1 LLTREKA
8 VPMTDSTT
16 RAATAPCRASVS
28 TPQRQPID
36 VDAGEPFGPA
46 PDGADLEFDIECRL
60 EPRAVRGERH
70 PVIIHRDWSITTP
83 HDIAAE
89 RTAMAFGAYTSC
101 VPLVEVTVN
110 ALRAATPALM
120 RRQEVAPRRFGK
132 TMWRLPRSVQV
143 AECCENRS
151 FRGLAEA
158 TAHAHHV
165 SHLTRLWDAPLW
177 QVRETVAIAAA
188 RWESWNRL
196 RARESGADLRVRE
209 EGGVDELWNL
219 GIAADDITRLA
230 QIVSVI
236 DDPLPVAYFVGAH
249 YGPADPE
256 WIKTVV
262 EGRPDPDFATWLV
275 SLDAPASRSDP
286 RRWRAWLTFGL
297 PRAHVRFAAEFAGQ
311 PETISDITTATGW
324 PTELAARTWLR
335 WVRVGCSPEPEHFAI
350 LAARGVGEVVPP
362 SVAIDRLVGVVGGS
376 SVVDAPVTS
385 ERRTEL
391 AVMLALLGTVPEVA
405 FEVRRGSTTP
415 QALDAADGRF
425 FAPHREL
432 PEPSTTTRTRNRPDT
447 K

>member
-1 LLTREKA
+1 
-8 VPMTDSTT
+8 MTDSTT
-16 RAATAPCRASVS
+16 RATSARGRASAPAPRYRRVE
-28 TPQRQPID
+28 
-36 VDAGEPFGPA
+36 VDASATIGPA
-46 PDGADLEFDIECRL
+46 PEGANLEFDIECRL
-60 EPRAVRGERH
+60 EPRALRGEKH

-89 RTAMAFGAYTSC
+89 RVAMAFGAYTSC

-110 ALRAATPALM
+110 ALRAATPALA
-120 RRQEVAPRRFGK
+120 RRHEVAPHRFGK

-143 AECCENRS
+143 ADCCENKS
-151 FRGLAEA
+151 FRSLAEA
-158 TAHAHHV
+158 TTHAHHA
-165 SHLTRLWDAPLW
+165 SHLARLWHAPVW
-177 QVRETVAIAAA
+177 QLRETVAIAAA
-188 RWESWNRL
+188 RWESWNRQ
-196 RARESGADLRVRE
+196 RATESGADRRVRE

-219 GIAADDITRLA
+219 GVTADDITKLA
-230 QIVSVI
+230 QLVSVI
-236 DDPLPVAYFVGAH
+236 NDPLPLAFFVGAQ

-256 WIKTVV
+256 WVKTVV

-275 SLDAPASRSDP
+275 SLDAPASRSDA
-286 RRWRAWLTFGL
+286 RRWRAWLAFGL
-297 PRAHVRFAAEFAGQ
+297 PRDHVRFAAEYAGP
-311 PETISDITTATGW
+311 PETITDITVATGW

-362 SVAIDRLVGVVGGS
+362 SVAIDRVIDVVVGPS
-376 SVVDAPVTS
+376 AIDSPLTS

-405 FEVRRGSTTP
+405 FEVGRGSTTP
-415 QALDAADGRF
+415 QALHAAGGRF

-432 PEPSTTTRTRNRPDT
+432 PEPSTTTRTRRRNRPDT